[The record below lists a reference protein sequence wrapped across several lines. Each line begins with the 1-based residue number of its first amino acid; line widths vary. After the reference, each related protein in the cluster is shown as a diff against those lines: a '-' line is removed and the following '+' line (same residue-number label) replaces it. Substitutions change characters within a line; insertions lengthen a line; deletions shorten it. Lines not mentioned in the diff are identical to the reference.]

1 MNKLNICYT
10 VDQYNPPH
18 IEMMGISI
26 VSLIKNKNSYTQLN
40 IFIIHN
46 GISKLYQQKIQS
58 MVTKDCTI
66 TFQDISNQFIDLPNK
81 FNYYPQ
87 AVIFRLLIPTIFPQ
101 LERMIYIDC
110 DTLIKK
116 DLTELYNLQLHDNY
130 IGALKYPLEAPSC
143 MTPTYVKYLGKNYHN
158 STYYTKI
165 LNLPL
170 EYFEKGN
177 YTYAN
182 GGVLLFNIKKINED
196 HLDVVL
202 IENIKKY
209 QESLILPDEEISLKT
224 FGVKIQNIHKKYNS
238 IMHNIK
244 KDDYKNAVIA
254 HHAGSHKP
262 IEYKNWYRLS
272 YFGDY
277 VKYMQSSPFARN
289 KYFVTIWYLTSK
301 IRWYIVFM
309 EYFIKSKLKK

>member
-1 MNKLNICYT
+1 MKELNICYT
-10 VDQYNPPH
+10 ADQANPTY

-26 VSLIKNKNSYTQLN
+26 FSLIKNKAPTTKLN
-40 IFIIHN
+40 IFILHN

-66 TFQDISNQFIDLPNK
+66 IFQDMKNQFIDLPNK

-87 AVIFRLLIPTIFPQ
+87 AVIFRLLIPTLFPQ
-101 LERMIYIDC
+101 LDRMLYIDC
-110 DTLIKK
+110 DTLIQK
-116 DLTELYNLQLHDNY
+116 DLTELYNLQFHDNY
-130 IGALKYPLEAPSC
+130 ICALKYPLKTTPR
-143 MTPTYVKYLGKNYHN
+143 MTPMYVKYLGKNYHH

-165 LNLPL
+165 LDLPL

-177 YTYAN
+177 CTYAY

-196 HLDVVL
+196 HLDVAL
-202 IENIKKY
+202 IANIKKY
-209 QESLILPDEEISLKT
+209 HECLILPDEEVLLKT
-224 FGVKIQNIHKKYNS
+224 FGLKIQNIHKNYNS
-238 IMHNIK
+238 VVHNMT

-277 VKYMQSSPFARN
+277 VKYMQSSPFAKN
-289 KYFVTIWYLTSK
+289 KYLVTIWYFISK

-309 EYFIKSKLKK
+309 EYLIKSKSKK